1 MPLTRRRRRWIALF
15 ALLGL
20 LFQQFA
26 MATYLCPQVAAALA
40 SADAPPPCHAQDRA
54 AHDASDPGR
63 CREHC
68 SPTSGKVD
76 QAPALTVPPALVPAT
91 AWEIAPPRIVP
102 SADRDHAQ
110 RLGNAHPPPL
120 NVRFCSYQI

>member
-26 MATYLCPQVAAALA
+26 MATYLCPQVAAAIA
-40 SADAPPPCHAQDRA
+40 SVDAEPPCHAQDR
-54 AHDASDPGR
+54 SDPGR

-76 QAPALTVPPALVPAT
+76 QAPALSVPPALAPAT
-91 AWEIAPPRIVP
+91 AWAVAPSRTLPAAGHDGAPRLVK
-102 SADRDHAQ
+102 
-110 RLGNAHPPPL
+110 AHPPPL